1 MKNINKFLSNN
12 IIFVTVM
19 FICFAIVQ
27 SSLSM
32 FPEIIAANA
41 ALEEKQKVLD
51 AQIAQAQSTLA
62 VIEDANRKSDSA
74 RAQYHLSEEG
84 ELIFIF
90 PEETVNE

>member
-12 IIFVTVM
+12 IIFVALM
-19 FICFAIVQ
+19 FVCVVIIQ
-27 SSLSM
+27 SSISM
-32 FPEIIAANA
+32 FPDIIAANA
-41 ALEEKQKVLD
+41 ALEEKQQALD

-62 VIEDANRKSDSA
+62 VIEDANRKSESA

-90 PEETVNE
+90 PEETIDE

>member
-12 IIFVTVM
+12 IIFVAVM
-19 FICFAIVQ
+19 FVCVLIIQ
-27 SSLSM
+27 SSISM
-32 FPEIIAANA
+32 FPDIIAANA
-41 ALEEKQKVLD
+41 ALEEKQQALD

-62 VIEDANRKSDSA
+62 VIEDANRKSESA

-90 PEETVNE
+90 PEETIDE